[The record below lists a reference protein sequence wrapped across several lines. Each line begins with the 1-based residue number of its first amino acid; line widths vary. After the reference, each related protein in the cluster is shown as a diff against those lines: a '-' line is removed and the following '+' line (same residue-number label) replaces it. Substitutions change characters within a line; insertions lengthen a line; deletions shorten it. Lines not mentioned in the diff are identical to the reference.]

1 MLLKGCRRV
10 SDHSGRSRERR
21 RVFCNR
27 YVKPLDLIFTNL
39 PQNGLVGL
47 IVLERNY
54 LEVYKYDKWTG
65 KHLPDFEQGQ
75 EFMPSVC
82 ELRDGET
89 SSPSLLTEADL
100 VTLMDKNGIG
110 MCFVSHKFDSHC

>member
-1 MLLKGCRRV
+1 MPPVRRT
-10 SDHSGRSRERR
+10 SIHYSPAHDTI
-21 RVFCNR
+21 C
-27 YVKPLDLIFTNL
+27 LCL
-39 PQNGLVGL
+39 GLV
-47 IVLERNY
+47 VLQRNY

-65 KHLPDFEQGQ
+65 KNLPDFEEGQ

-89 SSPSLLTEADL
+89 TSPSLLTEADL

-110 MCFVSHKFDSHC
+110 IATPLLLLCYTDNPYY